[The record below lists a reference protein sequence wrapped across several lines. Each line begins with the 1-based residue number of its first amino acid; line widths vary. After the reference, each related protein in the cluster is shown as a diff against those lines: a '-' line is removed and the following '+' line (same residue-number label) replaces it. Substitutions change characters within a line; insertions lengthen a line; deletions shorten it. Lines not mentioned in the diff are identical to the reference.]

1 MPFLEHLQSSQD
13 FKNDLSMSQ
22 YAWFYTNDAAM
33 RRVLLVQDK
42 EAGIKDIRKLGSVAA
57 KQLQA
62 KKATDVEIIASNE
75 FDASELG

>member
-62 KKATDVEIIASNE
+62 KKATDIEIIASNE

>member
-1 MPFLEHLQSSQD
+1 
-13 FKNDLSMSQ
+13 MSQ

-75 FDASELG
+75 FDSSELG